1 MNATPSGCKAIHSWS
16 LLYLICV
23 GPDAEYVNG
32 SSALLSKFFVVAL
45 LELHLRNNFKVL
57 RGIVA
62 ILEERDRAVRSANIL
77 PVVDE
82 VFFGSFFL
90 LVVVTVC
97 NCLNV

>member
-23 GPDAEYVNG
+23 GPDVEYVNG

-57 RGIVA
+57 RGTVA

-82 VFFGSFFL
+82 VFLVPSFFSL
-90 LVVVTVC
+90 L
-97 NCLNV
+97 LQRGIA